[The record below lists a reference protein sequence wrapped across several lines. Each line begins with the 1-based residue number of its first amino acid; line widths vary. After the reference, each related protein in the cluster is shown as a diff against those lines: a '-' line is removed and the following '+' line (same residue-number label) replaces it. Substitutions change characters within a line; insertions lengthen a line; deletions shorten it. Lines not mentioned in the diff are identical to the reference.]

1 LIIAIII
8 AIFAI
13 AIISPLAAILPFS
26 FSPLPPL
33 SLRRFRLMLPL
44 LIIPLF
50 ITPCDAFAAMPPPCH
65 YFIDTLR
72 CHFAMPLPLMLSF

>member
-50 ITPCDAFAAMPPPCH
+50 
-65 YFIDTLR
+65 LR
-72 CHFAMPLPLMLSF
+72 HAMLSPPRRRHAMIATIRFDAISPCRRL